1 MLQRGP
7 CWVSKYR
14 TGMER
19 MGEDKPITLE
29 PTCRSHGSL
38 HELDVPLPICN
49 QSGDLPSAE
58 SFKANLDLAKML
70 YK

>member
-1 MLQRGP
+1 
-7 CWVSKYR
+7 
-14 TGMER
+14 